1 MTLNKLAFP
10 ITMSLAGLANHDLDS
25 PFDYVVVGG
34 GTAGLTVASRLSED
48 EEVRIL
54 VVEAGGDGRGDPLI
68 LTPGCL
74 TQLYGK
80 DEYDWNFRS
89 VPQVGGY
96 QYLNRPLL
104 LSTRG

>member
-1 MTLNKLAFP
+1 MTL
-10 ITMSLAGLANHDLDS
+10 IGLATPDLDA

-48 EEVRIL
+48 LDARVL
-54 VVEAGGDGRGDPLI
+54 VVEAGRDGRDDPLI

-89 VPQVGGY
+89 VPQVCVRSSSSSGPTPCKKKLTTHASG
-96 QYLNRPLL
+96 P
-104 LSTRG
+104 